1 MRVVSVSKQRP
12 TEWGFAL
19 VLHYGLLWKECDEF
33 FRSLVLCEEFLGQYG
48 IWVVCSVLLRACAL
62 ILGSN
67 QNGGVLGVCFFTS
80 RNELQSAFE
89 KADNGPPPKAK

>member
-1 MRVVSVSKQRP
+1 MYS
-12 TEWGFAL
+12 
-19 VLHYGLLWKECDEF
+19 D
-33 FRSLVLCEEFLGQYG
+33 
-48 IWVVCSVLLRACAL
+48 LLRVRAL

-67 QNGGVLGVCFFTS
+67 QNGGVLGVCLFTS